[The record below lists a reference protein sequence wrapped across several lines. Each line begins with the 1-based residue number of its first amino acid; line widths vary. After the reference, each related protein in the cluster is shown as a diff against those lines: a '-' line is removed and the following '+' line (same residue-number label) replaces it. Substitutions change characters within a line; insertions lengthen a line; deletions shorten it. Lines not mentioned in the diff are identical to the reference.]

1 MMESHGWSVEE
12 VRRQLAV
19 EGGLA
24 GLSGVAGGDVRDIEA
39 AAGNG
44 DAQAAVALEAF
55 TYQVRKTIGAYA
67 AAMGGLDA
75 VAFTGAAWVG
85 SHAVVGAGVVIAGP
99 TTTVGVPGGV
109 QAGDAPDDRQ
119 APATHD
125 ESWPVQVGSPGPV
138 HARKQN
144 EPVEVLTHL
153 PFAGHVVWSF
163 GLHAA
168 VQRPPGNSGFG
179 SPTQISPATAVHAPA
194 VQALPRSALAA
205 LPCGGQLAAGTQA
218 PRPAQQV

>member
-1 MMESHGWSVEE
+1 MLPVPAGTLNWTGAPPTT
-12 VRRQLAV
+12 LAPKDWV
-19 EGGLA
+19 ASA
-24 GLSGVAGGDVRDIEA
+24 GHAGV
-39 AAGNG
+39 
-44 DAQAAVALEAF
+44 L
-55 TYQVRKTIGAYA
+55 
-67 AAMGGLDA
+67 
-75 VAFTGAAWVG
+75 TGAARVG
-85 SHAVVGAGVVIAGP
+85 SQAVVGWGVVTAGP
-99 TTTVGVPGGV
+99 TTTAGVPGGV

-119 APATHD
+119 APATQA
-125 ESWPVQVGSPGPV
+125 ESCPNGTQSGVAAV
-138 HARKQN
+138 HEGKQN

-194 VQALPRSALAA
+194 VQALPRSALDA

-218 PRPAQQV
+218 PRPRQQV